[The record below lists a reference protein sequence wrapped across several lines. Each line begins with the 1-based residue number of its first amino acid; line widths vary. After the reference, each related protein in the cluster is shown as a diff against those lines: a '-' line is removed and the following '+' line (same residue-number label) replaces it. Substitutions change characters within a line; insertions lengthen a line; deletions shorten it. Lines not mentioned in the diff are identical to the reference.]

1 MGIEERVYQH
11 IDGEEAANLILQLA
25 NIHGP
30 EGHEEPVGE
39 QVLDWMHAHNLPAQK
54 QIVTGTRFNVIGRI
68 LGAGGGRNLAF
79 NSHMDTVLIYR
90 GESQTGVHDMEGY
103 RAWREDEKLFGL
115 AVLNCRGCMGTWLI
129 AAKAIQQAG
138 IRLKGDLVL
147 TAVVGETGAAPIEEY
162 QGPEYMGKGIGTRT
176 AIAYGPQVDYALV
189 GETTD
194 FGLSWVE
201 CGVCYVKINVAGES
215 AYTPRTRPQ
224 PDTPPEQ
231 DPSAIVRMSCVIQ
244 ALSAWAKE
252 YPDKHALH
260 SPCGLVRP
268 KVNIGAIRGGS
279 PPRPSES
286 AASCSIYVDM
296 WRAPGTPMQEVL
308 SELRQ
313 VLDSTGVPAT
323 MQVYM
328 QRNGFVGKG
337 IEPLAEAVSE
347 SYKGVTGK
355 NPPGVSE
362 DIVSMWRDTN
372 IYNEFGIPSLCFGP
386 TRHKMVRHKYHT
398 VNTYRPLDR
407 YLTIPDIV
415 LAAKVYARTALAI
428 CGVADE

>member
-1 MGIEERVYQH
+1 MGIEERVLQH
-11 IDGEEAANLILQLA
+11 IDGDEIADLILQLA
-25 NIHGP
+25 SIHGP
-30 EGHEEPVGE
+30 EGHEEPVGDL
-39 QVLDWMHAHNLPAQK
+39 VLNWMNAHDLPAQK
-54 QIVTGTRFNVIGRI
+54 HTVAGTRFNVIGRI
-68 LGAGGGRNLAF
+68 PGAGGGRNLAF
-79 NSHMDTVLIYR
+79 NSHMDTVVIYR
-90 GESQTGVHDMEGY
+90 GEAQTGVHDMQGY

-115 AVLNCRGCMGTWLI
+115 AVLNCRGCLGTWLI
-129 AAKAIQQAG
+129 AAKAIQEAG

-201 CGVCYVKINVAGES
+201 CGVCYVKIYVTGES
-215 AYTPRTRPQ
+215 IYTPRTRPQ
-224 PDTPPEQ
+224 PGQRPEEN
-231 DPSAIVRMSCVIQ
+231 PSAIVRMACVVQ
-244 ALSAWAKE
+244 ALSAWANE
-252 YPDKHALH
+252 YPDKHALN

-279 PPRPSES
+279 PARPSET
-286 AASCSIYVDM
+286 AASCSVYIDL
-296 WRAPGTPMQEVL
+296 WRAPGTALKDVL
-308 SELRQ
+308 TELRQ
-313 VLDSTGVPAT
+313 VLDATGIPAT

-328 QRNGFVGKG
+328 QRNGFIGKG
-337 IEPLAEAVSE
+337 VEPLAQAVSE
-347 SYKGVTGK
+347 AYQGLTGK

-372 IYNEFGIPSLCFGP
+372 VYNEFGIPSLTFGP
-386 TRHKMVRHKYHT
+386 TRYKMVRHKYQT
-398 VNTYRPLDR
+398 ANTYRPLDR

-415 LAAKVYARTALAI
+415 LAAKVYCKTALAI
-428 CGVADE
+428 CGVAES